1 MVVAK
6 VKTHGAVGGC
16 CWARWAR
23 GLREGHAEA
32 GHGAHLYGAG
42 AGVAMGAAASCKT
55 RPLTLVTRLL
65 HSEKPGTPMQQNHTN
80 LEKQSKTSEPFLAFT
95 NDNHQNRSVGLSPI
109 WASCLREGRDDET
122 AGRSLSPPQTFPQS
136 SWCWQ
141 STALLITAKKQNDAL
156 TFGCF
161 GLSCVHL
168 NFSRTGPWSY
178 LIKIHQQLQLTP
190 KVGLVSHSNM
200 KGKQIG

>member
-1 MVVAK
+1 MALISMELELEWRWEQRRA
-6 VKTHGAVGGC
+6 VKPARLRSSPGC
-16 CWARWAR
+16 FIRR
-23 GLREGHAEA
+23 NQ
-32 GHGAHLYGAG
+32 AHQ
-42 AGVAMGAAASCKT
+42 CNKIT
-55 RPLTLVTRLL
+55 RTWK
-65 HSEKPGTPMQQNHTN
+65 SK
-80 LEKQSKTSEPFLAFT
+80 SKTSEPFLDFT

-161 GLSCVHL
+161 GFSCVHL